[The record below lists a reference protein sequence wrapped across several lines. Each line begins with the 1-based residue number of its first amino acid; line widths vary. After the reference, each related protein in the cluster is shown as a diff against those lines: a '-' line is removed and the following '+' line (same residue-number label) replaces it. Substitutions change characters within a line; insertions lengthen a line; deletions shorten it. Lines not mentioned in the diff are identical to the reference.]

1 MTTNEITISILDD
14 KAKELTNLYSRV
26 CYYYDSLD
34 DKIRES
40 YGKNHWTTIIEK
52 TDGSTIKQIFQ
63 SYEQAMDFSRNW
75 SENDNFQTIVVENT
89 LENKLHHIGVKLKE
103 ETNIIEEQLKII
115 ENAIYILNGDFYTGT
130 FFKLKESEV

>member
-1 MTTNEITISILDD
+1 MTTNEIAISILED

-26 CYYYDSLD
+26 CDYYDSLD
-34 DKIRES
+34 DKIREG

-52 TDGSTIKQIFQ
+52 TDGSIIKQIFQ

-75 SENDNFQTIVVENT
+75 SENNNFQTIVVENT
-89 LENKLHHIGVKLKE
+89 LENKLHHITVKLKE
-103 ETNIIEEQLKII
+103 ETNIIEKQLKII